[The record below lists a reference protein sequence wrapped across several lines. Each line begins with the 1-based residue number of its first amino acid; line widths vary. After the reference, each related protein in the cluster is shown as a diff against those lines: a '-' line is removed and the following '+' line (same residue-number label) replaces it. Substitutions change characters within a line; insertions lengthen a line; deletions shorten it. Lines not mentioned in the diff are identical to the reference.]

1 MAALTESTPDPTAL
15 AEPARDD
22 TAALIHGEQV
32 RASYANLPLTFI
44 MSLVAAALLCLV
56 VRDVVPARVWVPW
69 LGAMV
74 AFSVALFFLWRTFQR
89 RKPVGMAARLWGR
102 YAVIGSLATGCLWGA
117 GAVLLHT
124 PDSIDYQILVA
135 VTAAIV
141 ASSAAFAS
149 AAYLPPF
156 YAFFF
161 PAAIPSAFIFLQEND
176 TTRVVAG
183 LLLVF
188 YLPVV
193 TRFAIAVNRAF
204 VEALRLR
211 FENIALVGEL
221 RDKKNAAENA
231 NVAKSRFLA
240 AASHDLRQPMHALG
254 LFLQSLRQGQ
264 LAERERGLVEN
275 ISASYSAMEG
285 LFDALLDVSRLDA
298 GVVEPRKRVFAARR
312 VLERIRNE
320 YASQAAAKGLAL
332 SVRPCSAFVRSD
344 QTLLEEIVTN
354 FVANAVRHTRAGRVV
369 VGCRR
374 ERGAWLRI
382 EVWDT
387 GLGIPLERQ
396 QDVFRDFV
404 QLGNPE
410 RDRRQGLGLGLAI
423 VQRLSRL
430 LDHPVELRSTPGRGS
445 VFRVMVPLAAAHE
458 AEAPQGESEPTAIE
472 PFNDR
477 FVVVVD
483 DDAAVLAAM
492 RTLLAE
498 WGCEVASAD
507 SSAGIL
513 ATLATASRTPDLILC
528 DYRLRGGESGADV
541 IDAIR
546 GEFNEDI
553 PAALIT
559 GDTGAERLQE
569 ARESGLPL
577 LHKPVKAPRLRA
589 LMARLLGRHRSRLN
603 EQTPLASR
611 DTA

>member
-1 MAALTESTPDPTAL
+1 MDASSD
-15 AEPARDD
+15 
-22 TAALIHGEQV
+22 ALIHGEQV

-44 MSLVAAALLCLV
+44 MSLVAAAMLCLV
-56 VRDVVPARVWVPW
+56 VRDVVHADVWAPW
-69 LGAMV
+69 LAAMFAV
-74 AFSVALFFLWRTFQR
+74 SAALFVLWSTFQR
-89 RKPVGMAARLWGR
+89 RKPTGVAARRWGH
-102 YAVIGSLATGCLWGA
+102 YATVGSLATGCLWGL

-161 PAAIPSAFIFLQEND
+161 PAAIPSALVFLQEDD

-204 VEALRLR
+204 IESLRLR
-211 FENIALVGEL
+211 FENIELVGEL
-221 RDKKNAAENA
+221 REKKDAAETA

-254 LFLQSLRQGQ
+254 LFLQSLRQGT
-264 LAERERGLVEN
+264 LGERERGLVEN

-285 LFDALLDVSRLDA
+285 LFEALLDVSRLDA
-298 GVVEPRKRVFAARR
+298 GVVEPRVRVFAVKD
-312 VLERIRNE
+312 VLDRIRNE
-320 YASQAAAKGLAL
+320 YAAQAQAKGLAL
-332 SVRPCSAFVRSD
+332 SVQPSRLYIRSD
-344 QTLLEEIVTN
+344 RTLLEEIVGN
-354 FVANAVRHTRAGRVV
+354 FVANAVRHTRAGRIV

-374 ERGAWLRI
+374 IGADRLRI

-387 GLGIPLERQ
+387 GPGIPEDKQ

-445 VFRVMVPLAAAHE
+445 VFRVTVPLGAAHE
-458 AEAPQGESEPTAIE
+458 AQAPETREEVTAIE
-472 PFNDR
+472 PFTGR

-483 DDAAVLAAM
+483 DDATVIAAM
-492 RTLLAE
+492 QTLLAE
-498 WGCEVASAD
+498 WGCEVAASE

-513 ATLATASRTPDLILC
+513 AALADASRTPDLILC

-541 IDAIR
+541 IEAIR
-546 GEFNEDI
+546 GEFNEEI

-589 LMARLLGRHRSRLN
+589 LMGRL
-603 EQTPLASR
+603 LASR
-611 DTA
+611 GRSIGWSASCS